1 VQHARSPRKLI
12 GVAAATTA
20 LLLAACGNDDD
31 DSQPDDATVTTAP
44 ADDPDTTAPEEVDEE
59 AITAEVTTNIEAFFD
74 ALAEN
79 RYDDAAALL
88 ENGEDHIDDFEGF
101 AELAVGVSAETKD
114 VEVLDATT
122 AIYTIDILIA
132 GAVALPDSS
141 GEAVL
146 IDGRWV
152 MSEGS
157 WNALAA
163 LAPQE

>member
-1 VQHARSPRKLI
+1 VQHARSPRTLVGI
-12 GVAAATTA
+12 VAAIAA
-20 LLLAACGNDDD
+20 LLLAACGNDDAP
-31 DSQPDDATVTTAP
+31 QPDDATGTTA
-44 ADDPDTTAPEEVDEE
+44 AAEDPDATEPEDVDED
-59 AITAEVTTNIEAFFD
+59 AISAEVTTNIEAFFD
-74 ALAEN
+74 ALAEG

-88 ENGEDHIDDFEGF
+88 ENGEDHIDEFEGF
-101 AELAVGVSAETKD
+101 AELAVGVSAETKE

-132 GAVALPDSS
+132 GTVALPDSS